1 MSNLPW
7 SLLHH
12 RLLSCL
18 SSCNHLEMS
27 RINPDLHL
35 SKLYSTQLH
44 WHLFHL
50 VAQVNISVP
59 FFCGHS
65 TNFPLMKQLALLVPH
80 IYSQL
85 FRLPNIPRVHLI
97 TLPIT
102 LLEKGLFTSWGT
114 LLITQ
119 FPIYFLGS
127 QYFLQ
132 FYRSSLEFYFFNNEI
147 LNSKFPFFYT
157 FCDVFYVCLLSLFC
171 FFEYPILKTFTVIW
185 YLIYIADLTVGFLPV
200 IFPSIKCIPLKIYNA
215 ISCRFH
221 YQYKATKF

>member
-1 MSNLPW
+1 MNHLATLKYLFIKSLGRITCRCLGSGYKHVIYDQKVISCFHCPSNAISNLPW

-85 FRLPNIPRVHLI
+85 FHLPNIPRAHLI
-97 TLPIT
+97 TLPTT
-102 LLEKGLFTSWGT
+102 LLEKGLFTS
-114 LLITQ
+114 
-119 FPIYFLGS
+119 
-127 QYFLQ
+127 
-132 FYRSSLEFYFFNNEI
+132 
-147 LNSKFPFFYT
+147 
-157 FCDVFYVCLLSLFC
+157 
-171 FFEYPILKTFTVIW
+171 
-185 YLIYIADLTVGFLPV
+185 
-200 IFPSIKCIPLKIYNA
+200 
-215 ISCRFH
+215 
-221 YQYKATKF
+221 